1 MAVHTF
7 QSPVVEEFY
16 NSCHTKDSGR
26 FCALSRRGKGPKGA
40 KIVPMSEG
48 ARRSNAILRGL
59 ASARKSK
66 EYKIAQKNAAG
77 TWANR
82 ETGQGGLRGV
92 KGVHSKKAD
101 AARAANAVK
110 GAITR
115 TVGNPN
121 KDGSVA
127 LKGAFKVSGNKR
139 ADTIKITQLDRGS
152 KERLA
157 AVRAYDK
164 AYSSNSS
171 RPSKKA

>member
-1 MAVHTF
+1 MAEHVF
-7 QSPVVEEFY
+7 QSAVVEEFY
-16 NSCHTKDSGR
+16 NSCHTKESGK

-66 EYKIAQKNAAG
+66 EYAIAKKNATG

-92 KGVHSKKAD
+92 KGTHSKKAD

-127 LKGAFKVSGNKR
+127 LKGAFKPSGNKR
-139 ADTIKITQLDRGS
+139 ADTIKISQLDRGS
-152 KERLA
+152 KERAA
-157 AVRAYDK
+157 AVKQYEK
-164 AYSSNSS
+164 AYS
-171 RPSKKA
+171 KKA